1 MVSTWRSSWGSM
13 EKLSAWPGP
22 SPSTWQI
29 RKKTL
34 EDVGKSGWERYYQHR
49 GMRKMFQ
56 RTMSVHTWRELG
68 REKEML
74 GDKKTR
80 SKEITSFASVTLG
93 GGVVDF
99 CQSKLWGT
107 LTELWHHSTC
117 SSKAYIKTE
126 RGGWRGAWRKK
137 KARELIRN
145 RAQSPLPRWSS
156 MVWHKSWG
164 MQQSSWPQSTATM
177 KPAAVESNTHT
188 HTLQEWE
195 LSELQPTKLLEG
207 LDGIYF
213 LCADF
218 KAKSV
223 EFWAIKCEMC

>member
-1 MVSTWRSSWGSM
+1 MC
-13 EKLSAWPGP
+13 
-22 SPSTWQI
+22 
-29 RKKTL
+29 
-34 EDVGKSGWERYYQHR
+34 GKSGWERYNQHR

-56 RTMSVHTWRELG
+56 RVMSVHTWRELG

-126 RGGWRGAWRKK
+126 RGGWRGAWRGKK
-137 KARELIRN
+137 QGSWLETELRAPSLADPPWCDTRAEECSRAPDP
-145 RAQSPLPRWSS
+145 RAQPPWS
-156 MVWHKSWG
+156 
-164 MQQSSWPQSTATM
+164 
-177 KPAAVESNTHT
+177 
-188 HTLQEWE
+188 
-195 LSELQPTKLLEG
+195 LQP
-207 LDGIYF
+207 
-213 LCADF
+213 
-218 KAKSV
+218 
-223 EFWAIKCEMC
+223 